1 MKLLFTTLFLI
12 FTVTIFAQKFE
23 TTENSCTS
31 DFTTTPFQDGST
43 AKDISRLF
51 SEFSIVEGDTYE
63 EGNVKV
69 LIPMTFNPNETSFKI
84 NGDIAVLK
92 LCIYNIEGDKIF
104 EGKMTNNWNGKDDK
118 NSKVKNGLYIYTVE
132 GRINPG
138 STSKFAG
145 VVKIKTK

>member
-1 MKLLFTTLFLI
+1 MKILFTTLFLI

-23 TTENSCTS
+23 NTENSRTS

-43 AKDISRLF
+43 AKDISQLF
-51 SEFSIVEGDTYE
+51 SGFSIVEGDTYE

-92 LCIYNIEGDKIF
+92 LCIYNIEGDRIF
-104 EGKMTNNWNGKDDK
+104 ESKMANDWNGKDDK

-145 VVKIKTK
+145 FVKVKTK